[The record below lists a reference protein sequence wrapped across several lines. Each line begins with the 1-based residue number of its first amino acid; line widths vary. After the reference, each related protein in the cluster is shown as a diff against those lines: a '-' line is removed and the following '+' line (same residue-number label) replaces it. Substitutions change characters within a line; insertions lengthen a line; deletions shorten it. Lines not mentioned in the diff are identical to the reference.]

1 MESVNPLGVAYVTF
15 DCKLSGV
22 LAHLMTVLRHLDRAR
37 WEPTVFAIK
46 EPGELAED
54 IRSMGV
60 EVVVLGRA
68 QTKRFDWGAVSRLAA
83 EFRRRRTAVVHA
95 HFHHASRYAHLAA
108 WLARVPARFTTVHD
122 IMGEPKPKR
131 NWITWGLA
139 HLVDVIVTPSEAV
152 RADLERFD
160 GIAPEQVEVIY
171 YGIDHD
177 RFASADGREDV
188 RRRLELPLEAKLVG
202 TAGRLAL
209 QKGFDVLVQALP
221 GVVAAHP
228 DVRLLL
234 IGSGKLEG
242 ELRAEAD
249 RLGVASRVD
258 FLGTRSDMPELFAA
272 MDCFVLPSKRDS
284 FPVVLLEAAAA
295 GLPCVATDDGG
306 NPESVIH
313 ERTGLLVP
321 VDDPKALAE
330 AVVSVL
336 DDPERASRWGA
347 AGRAK
352 IERLHTARVMMERI
366 ESLYERVLAA
376 KGVVPA
382 PAEAA

>member
-1 MESVNPLGVAYVTF
+1 M
-15 DCKLSGV
+15 
-22 LAHLMTVLRHLDRAR
+22 
-37 WEPTVFAIK
+37 
-46 EPGELAED
+46 
-54 IRSMGV
+54 
-60 EVVVLGRA
+60 
-68 QTKRFDWGAVSRLAA
+68 
-83 EFRRRRTAVVHA
+83 
-95 HFHHASRYAHLAA
+95 
-108 WLARVPARFTTVHD
+108 
-122 IMGEPKPKR
+122 
-131 NWITWGLA
+131 
-139 HLVDVIVTPSEAV
+139 
-152 RADLERFD
+152 
-160 GIAPEQVEVIY
+160 
-171 YGIDHD
+171 
-177 RFASADGREDV
+177 
-188 RRRLELPLEAKLVG
+188 
-202 TAGRLAL
+202 
-209 QKGFDVLVQALP
+209 
-221 GVVAAHP
+221 
-228 DVRLLL
+228 RLLL

-336 DDPERASRWGA
+336 DDPERARRWGA

-352 IERLHTARVMMERI
+352 IERLHTARVM
-366 ESLYERVLAA
+366 
-376 KGVVPA
+376 
-382 PAEAA
+382 